1 MAIRE
6 PQRLLSF
13 ALVVLIHIGLFWLL
27 ASEQRS
33 PMQPPEKHRSEL
45 VFLEDVPKSRSV
57 PVEVAPVAPRRRQ
70 EPSPPRSSAPILIAP
85 PKDEATAPPLIDWQR
100 EAEEVA
106 REHALE
112 AEANRPPQ
120 DKSGAPKPKPEFG
133 WSHSS
138 THRIEPMENGGFIV
152 WINDNCGVAISI
164 MAMPFCRIGKK
175 PARGDLFEH
184 MDDPATPGDW
194 KDE

>member
-1 MAIRE
+1 MVIRE

-13 ALVVLIHIGLFWLL
+13 ALAALIHVGLFWLL
-27 ASEQRS
+27 ASER
-33 PMQPPEKHRSEL
+33 QPPIEPPEERRTVL
-45 VFLEDVPKSRSV
+45 VFLEDDPKSQSV
-57 PVEVAPVAPRRRQ
+57 PVEVTPVAPRRRQ
-70 EPSPPRSSAPILIAP
+70 EVSPPENAAPRLIAP
-85 PKDEATAPPLIDWQR
+85 PKDEATAPPIIDWRR

-112 AEANRPPQ
+112 AEANRPQ
-120 DKSGAPKPKPEFG
+120 QEESAAPKPKPQFG
-133 WSHSS
+133 WSHSR
-138 THRIEPMENGGFIV
+138 THRIEPMESGGFVV
-152 WINDNCGVAISI
+152 WINDKCGVAISI
-164 MAMPFCRIGKK
+164 MAMPFCKIGKK